1 MHRSSRPCLGA
12 IYIATFLTAVLAVFS
27 SGGCSTGGGSNRSQ
41 AARGGGGGLWED
53 LDSSRSRKENRIRRN
68 REKRKAL
75 DAQIARGRAQVP
87 PATRDKMEVW
97 WKQFLAQKP
106 AWERSRRK
114 WHALGPTAKDIL
126 VENLLIVVVRAYE
139 GNQGVLYK
147 RARAELFELKKPA
160 MPYLVAGLSGTYGDD
175 VIRKH
180 CIQML
185 SDMGRESVAPI
196 RRAYDDADD
205 RGRID
210 LLKAVSA
217 MGEHGAPESVE
228 MLAGPARNGG
238 DFKVRLVAIEGLG
251 ASRHK
256 TAVPVLLDCLKD
268 SDVSVRKFAAAGLS
282 NYRQPRV
289 ASALIAAMARAER
302 ARGAGNREQDV
313 VTNCRRSLR
322 RLTGKRWRTSRDWS
336 AWWKTQRQS

>member
-1 MHRSSRPCLGA
+1 MQSSSRPWLCA
-12 IYIATFLTAVLAVFS
+12 IHLVVFLATVLAAFLS
-27 SGGCSTGGGSNRSQ
+27 SGCSTGDNGRPSQ
-41 AARGGGGGLWED
+41 ASRGAGGGLWQD
-53 LDSSRSRKENRIRRN
+53 LDDSRSRKENRVRRS

-87 PATRDKMEVW
+87 AATRNKMEVW

-106 AWERSRRK
+106 AWERSRRQ
-114 WHALGPTAKDIL
+114 WHALGPRAKDIL

-139 GNQGVLYK
+139 GNQGILYK
-147 RARAELFELKKPA
+147 RARAELFEIKKSA
-160 MPYLVAGLSGTYGDD
+160 LPYLVAGLSGTYGDD

-185 SDMGRESVAPI
+185 SDIGRESVAPI

-256 TAVPVLLDCLKD
+256 AAVPVLLDCLKD

-322 RLTGKRWRTSRDWS
+322 RLTGKGWKTSRDWS